1 MLKNTIKQRAMAKI
15 IPIRLSHSALDTLQ
29 ECERKFQL
37 SRLLVDPN
45 TKEESEHTVFGR
57 AYGVGVATYMTMQ
70 DSDQAIFQAYL
81 AYWPEI
87 ESDKK
92 NQAMMVGA
100 LLSAF
105 PILDTLLMEYE
116 IAFFNGRPAVELSFR
131 LDITD
136 ELYFVGYIDLVLRNR
151 STGIYSVWDAKS
163 TGLQLLDLSPLYQ
176 YSGQVLGY
184 SVALD
189 RIVGE
194 PVASYDVGFI
204 VAQLDSRTQKAK
216 KTHLMTWS
224 KSLMDRLKWFL
235 TLAMDAK
242 RIEQMQ
248 ETGHWPMRA
257 HSCLSYNRPCRYFG
271 TCHLHSLDVE
281 REREEDKIKYD
292 FHYKLDDLIQ
302 DHIARM
308 PLTEFQGEI

>member
-1 MLKNTIKQRAMAKI
+1 MGNKV

-37 SRLLVDPN
+37 SRLLVDPSQR
-45 TKEESEHTVFGR
+45 EENEHTVFGR
-57 AYGVGVATYMTMQ
+57 AYGVGIATYMSTQ
-70 DSDQAIFQAYL
+70 DADQSIFQAYL
-81 AYWPEI
+81 AYWPEV
-87 ESDKK
+87 ESEKK

-100 LLSAF
+100 LYSAF
-105 PILDTLLMEYE
+105 PTLDTLLMEYD
-116 IAFFNGRPAVELSFR
+116 IATFDGKPAVELSFR

-151 STGIYSVWDAKS
+151 STGIYSVWDAKT

-176 YSGQVLGY
+176 HSGQVLGY
-184 SVALD
+184 SMALD

-204 VAQLDSRTQKAK
+204 VSQLDSRTQKAK
-216 KTHLMTWS
+216 KTHLMTWN

-235 TLAMDAK
+235 TLSMDAK
-242 RIEQMQ
+242 RIEMMQ
-248 ETGHWPMRA
+248 ETSHWPMRA
-257 HSCLSYNRPCRYFG
+257 HSCLSFNRPCRYFG
-271 TCHLHSLDVE
+271 TCHLHSLDVD
-281 REREEDKIKYD
+281 RKREEDTIEYD

-302 DHIARM
+302 DHLARM
-308 PLTEFQGEI
+308 PQTKFEGEL